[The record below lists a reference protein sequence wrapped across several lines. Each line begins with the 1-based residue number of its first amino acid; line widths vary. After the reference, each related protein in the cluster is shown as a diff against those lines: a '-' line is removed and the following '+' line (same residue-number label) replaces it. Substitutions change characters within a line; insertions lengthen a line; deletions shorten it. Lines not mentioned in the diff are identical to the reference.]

1 MFDLPPLPPAAP
13 PGFSAAPAAPVVV
26 AQARGT
32 DLDAANAAVK
42 ANDLVRAEQLVQAW
56 LQAHPEDQEGR
67 FLAGRLASWRGDHG
81 RAIHYLATLVFD
93 YVGNADYQAALGR
106 AHFYNGD
113 REAALIHLDRAR
125 ALATSDFEVW
135 ALEIKLLEEL
145 GGPNTAVA
153 QGLRVQ
159 MAKRF
164 PGRTLPAAVP
174 PLNAKDPAMK
184 AFLPAAPFIPNGWS
198 AELGGEYEQ
207 LTRGLPAW
215 YGASVQVVRTWSPR
229 QRLWARLRETS
240 RFDML
245 DTEAALGGTWPLRGP
260 FTGTLELSGSPTSN
274 VLPAFAAT
282 AIGGV
287 SLDPWAA
294 EARVRMAAYR
304 LTFVPALTLAA
315 ERYLGPF
322 RAGYGLTVTRAP
334 DASFPLVHTGSL
346 SWYPNDDHALT
357 VGLAAGEEVEQVAP
371 LKVARTPTLGAYVTG
386 RLGLPGGWALLPE
399 LGYTDQAAFFAR
411 TRARLMVEKKF

>member
-1 MFDLPPLPPAAP
+1 MAQAP
-13 PGFSAAPAAPVVV
+13 PS
-26 AQARGT
+26 
-32 DLDAANAAVK
+32 DLDAANAAVQ
-42 ANDLVRAEQLVQAW
+42 AQNLELAELLVKSWLV
-56 LQAHPEDQEGR
+56 AHPEDQEGR
-67 FLAGRLASWRGDHG
+67 FLAGRIASWRGNHG
-81 RAIHYLATLVFD
+81 QAIHYLAPLVFD

-113 REAALIHLDRAR
+113 RDTALIHLDRAR
-125 ALATSDFEVW
+125 ALATNDFDVW

-145 GGPNTAVA
+145 GGANTAVA
-153 QGLRVQ
+153 QALRVQ

-164 PGRTLPAAVP
+164 GGRALPASVP
-174 PLNAKDPAMK
+174 PLNPKDPAMK
-184 AFLPAAPFIPNGWS
+184 AFLPAAPFIANGWS
-198 AELGGEYEQ
+198 AELGGEYES
-207 LTRGLPAW
+207 LTKNYPAW
-215 YGASVQVVRTWSPR
+215 YGASLQVARTWSPR

-240 RFDML
+240 RFDKL

-282 AIGGV
+282 ASGGV

-294 EARVRMAAYR
+294 ELRIRMAAYR
-304 LTFVPALTLAA
+304 VTFVPAVTLAA

-346 SWYPNDDHALT
+346 SWYPTDDHALT
-357 VGLAAGEEVEQVAP
+357 VGVAAGEEVEAVGP
-371 LKVARTPTLGAYVTG
+371 LTVARTPTIGGYLTG
-386 RLGLPGGWALLPE
+386 RIGLPGGWALLPE
-399 LGYTDQAAFFAR
+399 VGYTDQTAFFAR
-411 TRARLMVEKKF
+411 TRARLAVEKKF